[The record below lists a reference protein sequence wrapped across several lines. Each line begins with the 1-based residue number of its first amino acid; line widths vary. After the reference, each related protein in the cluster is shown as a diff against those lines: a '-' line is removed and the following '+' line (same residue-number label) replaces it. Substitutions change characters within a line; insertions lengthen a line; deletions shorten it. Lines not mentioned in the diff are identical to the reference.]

1 MRKSTG
7 KGSPTHHGEVETQG
21 PTPAG
26 GPVDVILIHRNQ
38 PERCIRSAHAFLAQ
52 TGISVRLTIVDNGSA
67 PDARAQLAGALPEV
81 PVLALGRNA
90 GFGPGANAGLRAWLT
105 DGAGEW
111 AVIAPH
117 DALPAPDCLARL
129 FAAAGAQPR
138 AGLVSA
144 EYGEANRPVIDAYLG
159 GMLVPMERRD
169 GWVATEH
176 PHGTLLACRRACLED
191 IGLFD
196 ERYFAYV
203 EEADLGL
210 RAVDRGWEVGIVIGA
225 LVANPSTAS
234 AAATVD
240 YLQLRNTLLLIR
252 DHFGRYPATMR
263 SLIALISVVHQWLR
277 PSVRAPWFSPGAR
290 LRAVSDFARGR
301 FGPPPAALL
310 G

>member
-1 MRKSTG
+1 MSTA
-7 KGSPTHHGEVETQG
+7 E
-21 PTPAG
+21 
-26 GPVDVILIHRNQ
+26 VDVILVHRDQ
-38 PERCIRSAHAFLAQ
+38 PERCVLAARAFQAQ
-52 TGISVRLTIVDNGSA
+52 VGVRTRLTVVDNGSPA
-67 PDARAQLAGALPEV
+67 PARERLAAALPGV
-81 PVLALGRNA
+81 AMVALGRNA

-105 DGAGEW
+105 DGAGDW
-111 AVIAPH
+111 AVVAPH
-117 DALPAPDCLARL
+117 DALPEPDCLRRL
-129 FAAAGAQPR
+129 LAAVAERPR

-159 GMLVPMERRD
+159 GMLVPMPRRD

-176 PHGTLLACRRACLED
+176 PHGTLLACARACLED

-210 RAVDRGWEVGIVIGA
+210 RAAARGWEVGMVVGA
-225 LVANPSTAS
+225 LVVNPVTSSPPAV
-234 AAATVD
+234 VD

-263 SLIALISVVHQWLR
+263 GLIAVVSVVHQSLR
-277 PSVRAPWFSPGAR
+277 PSARAPWFSPRAR
-290 LRAVSDFARGR
+290 LRAVADFARGR
-301 FGPPPAALL
+301 FGPPPAAL